1 MPRSKQCWID
11 WAEQLRIHMMTSK
24 LPEIVKLT
32 IDIHSETKTHD
43 SLKRVQSQGFWNSC
57 QRGDTDWDAL
67 KKAGFELDF
76 VPNPDGKV
84 EAVTFRL
91 NETWLA
97 IMQDTAR
104 RVEPA

>member
-1 MPRSKQCWID
+1 MPRSNKCWVE
-11 WAEQLRIHMMTSK
+11 WAEKLRIHMMTVK
-24 LPEIVKLT
+24 LPEIVKST
-32 IDIHSETKTHD
+32 SDIHSETKTHE
-43 SLKRVQSQGFWNSC
+43 LFKRVQSQRFWNSW

-76 VPNPDGKV
+76 VPNADGKV

-97 IMQDTAR
+97 IMQGPTH
-104 RVEPA
+104 